1 MIFRGKI
8 RQIGILLR
16 DADDL
21 TYPTDLAGGA
31 WAFGPL
37 SAWRFFVQSCLRPE
51 ATTVWHRLSAVERM
65 APARVTTAGIGGL
78 LLFSSLLI

>member
-21 TYPTDLAGGA
+21 TYPTDDLAGGA

-37 SAWRFFVQSCLRPE
+37 SAWRFFVPE
-51 ATTVWHRLSAVERM
+51 ATTVWHRLSAVEREWHQP
-65 APARVTTAGIGGL
+65 PARVTTAGIGGL
-78 LLFSSLLI
+78 FLFSSLLI

>member
-37 SAWRFFVQSCLRPE
+37 SAWRFFVPE
-51 ATTVWHRLSAVERM
+51 A
-65 APARVTTAGIGGL
+65 
-78 LLFSSLLI
+78 